1 MKSYLEKNNLHYFM
15 LSPNSGKPIRAVIC
29 HLPLDMPA
37 NNISNSSENFQRTN
51 PCGIPP
57 LIPCYLNKK
66 HNYHQGRVIQS
77 SDWPTE
83 QTKALSCAVVIVI

>member
-1 MKSYLEKNNLHYFM
+1 MKSYLEKNILHYFT

-37 NNISNSSENFQRTN
+37 KEISNSLENVQRTN
-51 PCGIPP
+51 QYGTPP

-77 SDWPTE
+77 
-83 QTKALSCAVVIVI
+83 